1 MLQDDRYLVDIT
13 GHQID
18 WYNSEDGWTE
28 QSRHNIILANKAMFE
43 QNENLPA
50 YTKYGY
56 QKLDMPKKLHQLILK
71 SFNHTSS
78 KLIDESFIPHTA
90 TNNWQRVTNTGKKGT
105 YIYKILM

>member
-1 MLQDDRYLVDIT
+1 MDIT

-28 QSRHNIILANKAMFE
+28 QSRHHIILANKAMFE

-90 TNNWQRVTNTGKKGT
+90 TNNWQRVTNTGKIGT
-105 YIYKILM
+105 